1 MERGYQDRRRRPG
14 EGQEMTEPSVQGP
27 TVTGDLPQVPTG
39 PRAQA
44 GDTVPTMQVGGSLP
58 QPIPGG
64 KDALG
69 KGYAKLGTGA
79 QGLRKLTEEDIARA
93 NTTLMK
99 YRSGKSSIDQRVIS
113 SEQWWRMR
121 HWQEMETQGNAW
133 DIQPKSG
140 WLFNVVI
147 SKHAD
152 GIQAI
157 PEANVLPREA
167 GDRATAKQLSDV
179 LPCILDQNAFREVYS
194 DVLWQKLKQG
204 TGVYGVF
211 WDGSKLGGLG
221 DVDIRR
227 CDLLSLY
234 WEPGV
239 RDIQDSRNVFYV
251 QLVDNE
257 TLEERYP
264 QLKGKLGD
272 KSVQPLRMLTEE
284 HVDTIDKTAV
294 VDWYYKRA
302 DGENTVLH
310 YCKYCAGEILYSSE
324 NEGMHAWYEHGRY
337 PFVLDP
343 LFPIEGSPCGF
354 GYIDVGK
361 SEQEYID
368 LLKQSL
374 IENALWNTRPRYM
387 VRQDGAVN
395 EQEAADWR
403 KTFVHVD
410 AGLGEES
417 IREMPMT
424 SARGDAINLL
434 TATIDEL
441 KQVTGNTD
449 SSQGI
454 NQSSSMA
461 ASAIAALQ
469 EASGKT
475 SRAATLS
482 AYRAFER
489 VVWMVIEL
497 IRQFYDVQRTYR
509 ITGEQGEEEFV
520 QFDNSGLQPQ
530 PQGEAFG
537 VDMGYRLPVFDLKVQ
552 TQTATQYTKNMANEW
567 AVNLW
572 QLGVFEPANA
582 DKALMMLEMMD
593 FEQKEDVVRMIR
605 KNATL
610 MQMLLQYQQL
620 ALSLAAKYEPAMA
633 EGLAAQITGQPAA
646 GGTVEP
652 QGGTEG
658 RQETPNEETQQ
669 QSTAKVATQVQHA
682 RERASV
688 TAMPN
693 T

>member
-1 MERGYQDRRRRPG
+1 M
-14 EGQEMTEPSVQGP
+14 
-27 TVTGDLPQVPTG
+27 VTGDLPAADMAGGATGHRSGLPRPTG
-39 PRAQA
+39 
-44 GDTVPTMQVGGSLP
+44 PTMQVNRSIP
-58 QPIPGG
+58 REIPGG
-64 KDALG
+64 MESLG
-69 KGYAKLGTGA
+69 KRATSENEFGKPV
-79 QGLRKLTEEDIARA
+79 RRITEEDIARA

-99 YRSGKSSIDQRVIS
+99 YRAGKSGIDTRVIA

-121 HWQEMETQGNAW
+121 HWPEMETQGNAW

-152 GIQAI
+152 GVQAL
-157 PEANVLPREA
+157 PEANVLAREP

-179 LPCILDQNAFREVYS
+179 IPCILDQVAFKEVYS

-221 DVDIRR
+221 DIDIRR
-227 CDLLSLY
+227 CDILSLY

-284 HVDTIDKTAV
+284 HVDTVDKTAV

-302 DGENTVLH
+302 DGENVALH

-324 NEGMHAWYEHGRY
+324 NEGLPAWYEHGRY

-361 SEQEYID
+361 NEQEYID

-374 IENALWNTRPRYM
+374 ILNALYNTRPRYM
-387 VRQDGAVN
+387 TRQDGSIN

-410 AGLGEES
+410 SGLGEES

-424 SARGDAINLL
+424 SARGDALNLL

-509 ITGEQGEEEFV
+509 ITGDQGEEEYV
-520 QFDNSGLQPQ
+520 QFDNSGLRPQ

-537 VDMGYRLPVFDLKVQ
+537 VDLGYRLPVFDLKID

-567 AVNLW
+567 ATTLY
-572 QLGVFEPANA
+572 QMGVFDAPNA
-582 DKALMMLEMMD
+582 EKALMMLEMMD
-593 FEQKEDVVRMIR
+593 FEGKEDVIRMVR

-610 MQMLLQYQQL
+610 QQMLAQYQQL
-620 ALSLAAKYEPAMA
+620 ALSLAAKYEPQMADALAM
-633 EGLAAQITGQPAA
+633 QITGGAA
-646 GGTVEP
+646 GQGTPAPGGAAAAEAP
-652 QGGTEG
+652 QDEDPTH
-658 RQETPNEETQQ
+658 
-669 QSTAKVATQVQHA
+669 STAKVATQVQHA
-682 RERASV
+682 RERAAV